1 MPVMSIISCKIMQDE
16 IVWILENDSSVDEI
30 IVVENENIREFSGK
44 LKRVNLQHKILP
56 IENIP
61 LLSEINSERDKNIES
76 DENNE
81 SAKISERDKYT
92 VLIYLME
99 LGLHKNPKEL
109 KNKVYRTVETL
120 KPFSSGILVFY
131 GLCGNV
137 LGNIEKDF
145 DGNSFPCPVRILKDR
160 KHRIVDDCIG
170 ATVGG
175 VDNYLSLLKS
185 VSDAGTYL
193 FTPMYSKGWRE
204 LIELDKLHK
213 DPAKALKMMKKTHEM
228 IGYKRVAKINTGLGY
243 TENFDDAIR
252 EFAELFDFEI
262 LEFNNGN
269 QEVFEDCYGKMKVE
283 IDNGGSV
290 D

>member
-1 MPVMSIISCKIMQDE
+1 MQDE

-30 IVVENENIREFSGK
+30 IVVENENIREFAGK
-44 LKRVNLQHKILP
+44 LNKVNIQHKILP

-61 LLSEINSERDKNIES
+61 LLSEINSEYDKN
-76 DENNE
+76 
-81 SAKISERDKYT
+81 SERDKNSECEKNSKCGKYT
-92 VLIYLME
+92 VLVYLME

-109 KNKVYRTVETL
+109 KNKVYETVEVL
-120 KPFSSGILVFY
+120 VPFSSGILVFY

-145 DGNSFPCPVRILKDR
+145 EGNSFPCPVRILKDR

-175 VDNYLSLLKS
+175 MDNYLSLLKS
-185 VSDAGTYL
+185 VGDSGTYL

-204 LIELDKLHK
+204 FIELDKLHK
-213 DPAKALKMMKKTHEM
+213 DPAKALKMMKKTHEI
-228 IGYKRVAKINTGLGY
+228 IGYKRVAKINTGLEY

-269 QEVFEDCYGKMKVE
+269 QEIFEDCYGKMKVE
-283 IDNGGSV
+283 IENNESGNQDQ
-290 D
+290 

>member
-44 LKRVNLQHKILP
+44 LNKVNLQHKILP

-61 LLSEINSERDKNIES
+61 LLSERNNES
-76 DENNE
+76 DENSE
-81 SAKISERDKYT
+81 RAKISERDKYT
-92 VLIYLME
+92 VMIYLME

-109 KNKVYRTVETL
+109 KNKVYKTVEIL

-145 DGNSFPCPVRILKDR
+145 EGNFFPCPVHILKDG

-175 VDNYLSLLKS
+175 TDNYLRLLKS

-283 IDNGGSV
+283 IENGGSV
-290 D
+290 N